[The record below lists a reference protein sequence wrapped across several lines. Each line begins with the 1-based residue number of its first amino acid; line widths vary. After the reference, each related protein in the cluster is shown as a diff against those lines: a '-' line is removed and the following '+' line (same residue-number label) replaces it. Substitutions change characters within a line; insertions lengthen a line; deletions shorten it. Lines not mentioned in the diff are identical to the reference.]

1 MGRVAIHRFFIAKK
15 ALLANLTQVGRLG
28 PKPKLSSIFVAPE
41 KATERIGPRAITL
54 VCYRVKEK
62 ELVENALNSIS
73 TIEQYTKESRPMD
86 LLIREIEE
94 KYYTKAQA

>member
-1 MGRVAIHRFFIAKK
+1 MRDFSSLKT
-15 ALLANLTQVGRLG
+15 ALLANLTQAGRLG

-41 KATERIGPRAITL
+41 KATERIDPRAITL

-62 ELVENALNSIS
+62 ELVEIALNSIS
-73 TIEQYTKESRPMD
+73 SFEQYTKESRSMD